1 MVIEAAVLVVN
12 QHEQRLV
19 PLDRVADERVINIEN
34 EVLPVPNV
42 GGRMIVG
49 GRNHAGAIDEERI
62 DPTNAW
68 QSTVRRLL
76 EKIF

>member
-12 QHEQRLV
+12 QHEQCLV
-19 PLDRVADERVINIEN
+19 PLARVTDERVINIQN
-34 EVLPVPNV
+34 EILPVPDV
-42 GGRMIVG
+42 GGRMIVV

-68 QSTVRRLL
+68 QSTVGRLL